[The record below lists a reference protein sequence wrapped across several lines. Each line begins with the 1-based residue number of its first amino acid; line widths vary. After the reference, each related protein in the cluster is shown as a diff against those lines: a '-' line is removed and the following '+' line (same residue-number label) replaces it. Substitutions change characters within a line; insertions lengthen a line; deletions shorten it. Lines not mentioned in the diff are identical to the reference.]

1 MTNFTSSLYKFWT
14 RPLVAKV
21 LHELDVS
28 HICSS
33 VFSISMVGGRKQT
46 NSILEQLSNE
56 KNPGCLG
63 YIGDYTTQLYRD
75 YNKLL

>member
-1 MTNFTSSLYKFWT
+1 M
-14 RPLVAKV
+14 AKV